1 MTYGELFDKL
11 RELDYVQHE
20 IELDGKPRYLFEHK
34 TSANA
39 LIVLPERDRGEQ
51 VEPFHLN
58 SVLTTLKAHG
68 LLPKCN
74 PLRT

>member
-11 RELDYVQHE
+11 RELGYVQHE

-34 TSANA
+34 TNANA

-58 SVLTTLKAHG
+58 SVLATLKAHG
-68 LLPKCN
+68 LLPECN